1 MHCVISRRIEK
12 LSSAKPSLLLIVS
25 RSSFVCVSV
34 CCAAVCVC
42 VVVRVLPIF
51 RIASDFKR
59 HYVKT
64 IDAFIAAANRSGC
77 AGDHK
82 VCNGRAR
89 FA

>member
-1 MHCVISRRIEK
+1 MHCVISRRVEK
-12 LSSAKPSLLLIVS
+12 LSSAKPSPQLIDS
-25 RSSFVCVSV
+25 RSSFACVLCSV
-34 CCAAVCVC
+34 F
-42 VVVRVLPIF
+42 VRVLRIF
-51 RIASDFKR
+51 RTASNFKR

-64 IDAFIAAANRSGC
+64 IDAFITAANRCGC